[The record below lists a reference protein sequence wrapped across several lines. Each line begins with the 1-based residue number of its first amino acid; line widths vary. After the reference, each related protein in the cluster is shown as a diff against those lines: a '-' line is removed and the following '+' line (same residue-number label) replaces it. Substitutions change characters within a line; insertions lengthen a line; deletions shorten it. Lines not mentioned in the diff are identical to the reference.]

1 MMSAFPEPVVSSET
15 HSCAL
20 CHFAGHAQL
29 AARALFANDVAVT
42 SLCAM

>member
-1 MMSAFPEPVVSSET
+1 MSAFAEALVSSGP

-29 AARALFANDVAVT
+29 AARALFGNDVAVT